1 MADSAIGKSRTTT
14 IAQQSKDERP
24 RDGLDVSGAFA
35 PVVGLG
41 GGWDDRRVD
50 TTWSPDRGSDSIF
63 AMDPCFARQPLA
75 RLSYVRLI
83 SAIACLVEF
92 ANDFV

>member
-41 GGWDDRRVD
+41 GAGTTGVLIRRGRRIEVP
-50 TTWSPDRGSDSIF
+50 TLYSLWIPASLGSRWRDY
-63 AMDPCFARQPLA
+63 LA
-75 RLSYVRLI
+75 CV
-83 SAIACLVEF
+83 
-92 ANDFV
+92 

>member
-41 GGWDDRRVD
+41 GLGR
-50 TTWSPDRGSDSIF
+50 P
-63 AMDPCFARQPLA
+63 
-75 RLSYVRLI
+75 
-83 SAIACLVEF
+83 AC
-92 ANDFV
+92 